1 MTACSAPVGPRV
13 ARWEAKVALSDD
25 VTALFNTSAD
35 VIRSAGESLAGP
47 IESAVRMVIESLRAG
62 GTVYL
67 FGNGG
72 SASDAQHI
80 AGELVGRFLLDR
92 RGLRAEALTTDTAA
106 ITAVANDFGYDQIF
120 ARQLSAKARPGDL
133 AWGLSTSGNSPNV
146 VAALTLAREA
156 GVKTLAMTGRGG
168 GACASLADVLL
179 AVDSDHTPRIQEAH
193 VVIYHTIC
201 ELVEAALAQEQA
213 D

>member
-1 MTACSAPVGPRV
+1 V
-13 ARWEAKVALSDD
+13 ATPDELTSRFEA
-25 VTALFNTSAD
+25 SAD
-35 VIRSAGESLAGP
+35 VIRAAGSCLAGP
-47 IESAVRMVIESLRAG
+47 MSAGAEMIIESLRAG
-62 GTVYL
+62 GAVYV

-92 RGLRAEALTTDTAA
+92 QGLRAEALTTDTAA
-106 ITAVANDFGYDQIF
+106 ITAIANDFGYDQVF
-120 ARQLSAKARPGDL
+120 ARQLSAKARPGDV

-146 VAALTLAREA
+146 VAALALAREK

-179 AVDSDHTPRIQEAH
+179 AVESDHTPRIQEAH

-201 ELVEAALAQEQA
+201 ELVEAALA
-213 D
+213 

>member
-1 MTACSAPVGPRV
+1 MIEQVRRRFS
-13 ARWEAKVALSDD
+13 
-25 VTALFNTSAD
+25 
-35 VIRSAGESLAGP
+35 ESIATTRLAEEHLAGRLV
-47 IESAVRMVIESLRAG
+47 EAVKIIVDSYRG
-62 GTVYL
+62 GGGVFL